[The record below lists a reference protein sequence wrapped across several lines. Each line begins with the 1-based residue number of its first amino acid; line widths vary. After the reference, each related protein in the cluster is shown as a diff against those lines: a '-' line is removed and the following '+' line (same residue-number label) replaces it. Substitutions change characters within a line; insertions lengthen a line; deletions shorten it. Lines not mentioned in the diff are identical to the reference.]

1 MDRFSKYPHFMAIVH
16 PHCAVIVAT
25 IFMNNVYNL
34 HGFSGMIVSDKEPVF
49 PSRFWKHLFAQQG
62 VDQRVGLD

>member
-1 MDRFSKYPHFMAIVH
+1 MAIVH
-16 PHCAVIVAT
+16 PYYAVMV
-25 IFMNNVYNL
+25 NVYNL

>member
-1 MDRFSKYPHFMAIVH
+1 MMDRFSKYPHFMAIVH
-16 PHCAVIVAT
+16 PYYAVMV
-25 IFMNNVYNL
+25 NVYNL